1 MMPDM
6 EKPIDRSLEEILEGN
21 TIDAAQALIGWKLVR
36 RLADGAIL
44 EALITETE
52 AYAGPED
59 KASHAYNNRR
69 TKRTDVMY
77 RRAGTVYLYL
87 LYGLHLCLNIVTEG
101 LDYPSA
107 VLIRGAY
114 PLAGSED
121 LIAANRFSK
130 RWADLSIDQR
140 RNLLNGPG
148 KICQGLSV
156 SLDINGCLLGSCGL
170 SIEPFLFPP
179 VFAIEG
185 LPRVGIGYA
194 QEYRD
199 KPWRFR
205 LDPSLVPAL
214 P

>member
-1 MMPDM
+1 M
-6 EKPIDRSLEEILEGN
+6 EKTINRHLEEILEGN
-21 TIDAAQALIGWKLVR
+21 TIDAARALIGWKLA
-36 RLADGAIL
+36 LHFPDGSIL

-59 KASHAYNNRR
+59 KASHSYNNRR

-87 LYGLHLCLNIVTEG
+87 IYGLHLCLNIVTEG
-101 LDYPSA
+101 VDYPSA
-107 VLIRGAY
+107 VLIRGAH
-114 PLAGSED
+114 PIPGSED
-121 LIAANRFSK
+121 KIAMNRFTK
-130 RWADLSIDQR
+130 NWADLSPYQR
-140 RNLLNGPG
+140 KNLLNGPG
-148 KICQGLSV
+148 KICQGLSI
-156 SLDINGCLLGSCGL
+156 SLDFNGCLLGSCGL

-179 VFAIEG
+179 ASAIEG

-205 LDPSLVPAL
+205 LDSSLL
-214 P
+214 PVLP

>member
-1 MMPDM
+1 M
-6 EKPIDRSLEEILEGN
+6 EKTINKHLEEILEGN
-21 TIDAAQALIGWKLVR
+21 TIYAAQALIGWKLVR
-36 RLADGAIL
+36 HLPGGAIL

-59 KASHAYNNRR
+59 KASHSYNNRR

-77 RRAGTVYLYL
+77 RQAGTVYLYL
-87 LYGLHLCLNIVTEG
+87 IYGLHLCLNIVTEG

-121 LIAANRFSK
+121 LIATNRFSK
-130 RWADLSIDQR
+130 SWADLSVYQR

-148 KICQGLSV
+148 KICQGLSIG
-156 SLDINGCLLGSCGL
+156 LDLNGGLLGRNGL
-170 SIEPFLFPP
+170 FIEPFLFPP
-179 VFAIEG
+179 VSAIEG

-194 QEYRD
+194 QEYRV

-205 LDPSLVPAL
+205 LDPLLVPVL